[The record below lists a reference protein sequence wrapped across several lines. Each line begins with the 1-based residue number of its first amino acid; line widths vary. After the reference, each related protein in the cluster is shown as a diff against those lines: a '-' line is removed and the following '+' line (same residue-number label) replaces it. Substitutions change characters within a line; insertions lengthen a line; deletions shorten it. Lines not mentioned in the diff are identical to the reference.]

1 MKHHILTLAG
11 LTMILAVAAMFD
23 YLTAATLV
31 GPFKITIAIVA
42 ISFIIAM
49 WRATGK
55 KTQLIYL
62 AVFFVAFVIL
72 RAFEISP
79 VKPFRKFYLDLHPGL
94 TQPDI
99 ASKLQHYFPNGG
111 RYKQPSATLVDDDSM
126 VVVLDQNDG
135 RYNAEVVHIVFQNGH
150 LKSAAYYPD

>member
-11 LTMILAVAAMFD
+11 LTVILVVAAVFD
-23 YLTAATLV
+23 YLNAATLI
-31 GPFKITIAIVA
+31 GPFKVAMAIVA
-42 ISFIIAM
+42 ISFIIAL
-49 WRATGK
+49 WRTTGK
-55 KTQLIYL
+55 KSQLIYL
-62 AVFFVAFVIL
+62 AVFFVCFVSL
-72 RAFEISP
+72 RLFEISP

-99 ASKLQHYFPNGG
+99 TSKLEHYFPNGG

-126 VVVLDQNDG
+126 VVVLDENDG